1 MTRSLADLLVDS
13 LLLFPH
19 VVRVQ
24 VDGLQYLESNT
35 LIIREVW
42 TWAKIASLISELL
55 FFCVRGGPPEGV
67 PPDSNFS

>member
-35 LIIREVW
+35 LIIGLGKFFVLVYLSHF
-42 TWAKIASLISELL
+42 T
-55 FFCVRGGPPEGV
+55 FFCDGRTHPIRQQEAE
-67 PPDSNFS
+67 